1 MNDKLIRRLRNPLA
15 VVLFVGVLA
24 GGSVLRAEPDKTL
37 PDFVVRELR
46 HLEETYR
53 ILDITAE
60 KVWSGWTTYRDVPF
74 LLKYP
79 NDLQVLIGHPN
90 PPAPF
95 EKVPGLA
102 VEGKDVYADFSRI
115 STAGV
120 AYPLIAGGGPLPF
133 GTDKDGNP
141 LMTVHMNFMSTDI
154 LKKGGY
160 GIVPMPFCVELQILC
175 YIHELFHCF
184 QPGRVQ
190 TERVGNLMINP
201 DAAYALYSTIEGKAL
216 VNAYRTAEAK
226 EAEAFIRDFL
236 AARMLKRKLGVPE
249 MQRKQESMD
258 DVMEGTAVYSEVRTL
273 EILSEGF
280 TTKMDLSKDPYY
292 SGFRNAKA
300 LLAAHLEQLGRSAEV
315 IYDVKGKCY
324 DYGCYQAL
332 LLQRYEPAWQA
343 AFSRGPSTLDG
354 QLAERFPVEEKDLPV
369 YEQRFRELYGF
380 EAIKARSDA
389 AIKERDDAY
398 RSLKDRRGKVY
409 IVSFKEIGAY
419 ESQLLPDASPY
430 ALGLIHMHM
439 KGLPAIRLDQ
449 TELSAVS
456 VPVEG
461 NQLHY
466 LKIVDT
472 APKAGNPAYTVS
484 GRSQGNSVYA
494 DAVITTPLF
503 TLKTPLVRVEESKGR
518 IKFIVLPVL
527 QR

>member
-1 MNDKLIRRLRNPLA
+1 MNANPFRKFLKPLLLAALVA
-15 VVLFVGVLA
+15 VVAA
-24 GGSVLRAEPDKTL
+24 GSILRADPPKTL
-37 PDFVVRELR
+37 PDFVVRELT

-53 ILDITAE
+53 VLDVAAE
-60 KVWSGWTTYRDVPF
+60 KVWSGWTTYRDIPF

-79 NDLQVLIGHPN
+79 NDLQVLVGHAN

-95 EKVPGLA
+95 EKVPGLT
-102 VEGKDVYADFSRI
+102 VEDKEVYADFSQVN
-115 STAGV
+115 TA
-120 AYPLIAGGGPLPF
+120 ALSYPLMAGGGPLPF
-133 GTDKDGNP
+133 GRDKDGTP
-141 LMTVHMNFMSTDI
+141 QTTVHMNFMSTDI

-160 GIVPMPFCVELQILC
+160 GIVPVPFCVELQILC

-184 QPGRVQ
+184 QPGHVQ
-190 TERVGNLMINP
+190 TEPVGNLMINP
-201 DAAYALYSTIEGKAL
+201 DAAYTLYSTIEGKAL
-216 VNAYRTAEAK
+216 VNAYRAADAK

-236 AARMLKRKLGVPE
+236 AARMLKRNLSVPE

-273 EILSEGF
+273 EILSGGY
-280 TTKMDLSKDPYY
+280 TTKLDLSKDPYY

-300 LLAAHLEQLGRSAEV
+300 ILAAHLEQLGRSAEV
-315 IYDVKGKCY
+315 VYDVKGKCY

-332 LLQRYEPAWQA
+332 LLQRYEPDWQA
-343 AFSRGPSTLDG
+343 AFSQGPSTLDG
-354 QLAERFPVEEKDLPV
+354 KLAKRFPVEDKDLPHF
-369 YEQRFRELYGF
+369 ERRFRELYGF
-380 EAIKARSDA
+380 EAFKARSDA

-398 RSLKDRRGKVY
+398 RSLKDRKGQAY
-409 IVSFKEIGAY
+409 IVSFKEIGVY

-430 ALGLIHMHM
+430 ALGLIHMYM
-439 KGLPAIRLDQ
+439 KGLPAIRADQ
-449 TELSAVS
+449 TELSAIP

-472 APKAGNPAYTVS
+472 APKAGSPAYRVS

-518 IKFIVLPVL
+518 IKFVVLPVL
-527 QR
+527 QK